1 MSTLDDIQNF
11 GGEKKTSAPKK
22 DPTGNNAGG
31 GDNNNGFYKK
41 NDGSAWVNNQDNNTT
56 TQTLNTAQTAT
67 KVEDPKTKKVE
78 TTTQTATDNG
88 ATTPTPA
95 QTTNTTPTT
104 EQNDGTSGDEE
115 IGDNDYFAYL
125 RKKQKELEKNDNPT
139 PTEVD
144 KTKTISAVQKQ
155 AQESAAKARNFEKM
169 IADIYDA
176 EMKRNALDNDPE
188 KEKKERKRQK
198 RNELFAAIGD
208 GISALANMWGTY
220 HGAQNM
226 WEPKNSMS
234 DRVRKRYE
242 QIKAEKEK
250 KRQNYL
256 NAANGKYQILRGR
269 ENADAGRADAETNAN
284 IAQYKAQRQAQKDAD
299 DKEYKDKKLGIDAA
313 GVQAKINSANQNYE
327 LGKERNAIA
336 DRHNRASEQIASARE
351 SRLANGGGSKSS
363 GEKDYRTLTL
373 RNGQVVQYHKRYI
386 GALNRL
392 APTMA
397 QKARAAAERYYE
409 AGDMTLG
416 DHFDGLANSLETVK
430 STDGINSLV
439 ASNIAD
445 FPSMQDQVR
454 QILGISKG
462 KQSKASNT
470 QAAPK
475 KKFDPKNM

>member
-1 MSTLDDIQNF
+1 
-11 GGEKKTSAPKK
+11 
-22 DPTGNNAGG
+22 
-31 GDNNNGFYKK
+31 
-41 NDGSAWVNNQDNNTT
+41 
-56 TQTLNTAQTAT
+56 
-67 KVEDPKTKKVE
+67 
-78 TTTQTATDNG
+78 
-88 ATTPTPA
+88 
-95 QTTNTTPTT
+95 
-104 EQNDGTSGDEE
+104 
-115 IGDNDYFAYL
+115 
-125 RKKQKELEKNDNPT
+125 
-139 PTEVD
+139 
-144 KTKTISAVQKQ
+144 
-155 AQESAAKARNFEKM
+155 M

-226 WEPKNSMS
+226 WEPKDSMS

-242 QIKAEKEK
+242 RIKAEKEK

-269 ENADAGRADAETNAN
+269 ENADAGRADAETNVN
-284 IAQYKAQRQAQKDAD
+284 IAQYKAQQQAQKDAD

-313 GVQAKINSANQNYE
+313 DVQAKINSANQNYE

-351 SRLANGGGSKSS
+351 RRLANGGGSGSS
-363 GEKDYRTLTL
+363 GGKDYRTLTL

-416 DHFDGLANSLETVK
+416 DHFDGLANSLEKVK

-439 ASNIAD
+439 ASNIAE

>member
-1 MSTLDDIQNF
+1 MSTLDDILDF
-11 GGEKKTSAPKK
+11 GGEKKASAPKK

-31 GDNNNGFYKK
+31 GDNGNDFYSKEK
-41 NDGSAWVNNQDNNTT
+41 GSARVNNPENDTT
-56 TQTLNTAQTAT
+56 TQTPNPAPVAT

-78 TTTQTATDNG
+78 TPAQTATNNG
-88 ATTPTPA
+88 ATTT
-95 QTTNTTPTT
+95 
-104 EQNDGTSGDEE
+104 QNNGGDEE
-115 IGDNDYFAYL
+115 IGDNDYLAEL
-125 RKKQKELEKNDNPT
+125 RKKQNELEKNDNPT
-139 PTEVD
+139 PTKVD
-144 KTKTISAVQKQ
+144 ETKTISATQKQ
-155 AQESAAKARNFEKM
+155 AQESATKARNFENM

-176 EMKRNALDNDPE
+176 EMKRNAEDYDPE

-269 ENADAGRADAETNAN
+269 ENADAGRADAETNVN
-284 IAQYKAQRQAQKDAD
+284 IALYKAQQQAQKDAD

-336 DRHNRASEQIASARE
+336 DRHNRATEYIASTRE
-351 SRLANGGGSKSS
+351 SRLANGGG
-363 GEKDYRTLTL
+363 KDYRTLTL
-373 RNGQVVQYHKRYI
+373 RNGQVVKYHKNYI

-409 AGDMTLG
+409 VGDMTLG

-462 KQSKASNT
+462 KKASNT

>member
-1 MSTLDDIQNF
+1 MSTLDDILDF

-31 GDNNNGFYKK
+31 GDNGNDFYSKEK
-41 NDGSAWVNNQDNNTT
+41 GSAWVNNPENDTT
-56 TQTLNTAQTAT
+56 TQTPNPAPVAT
-67 KVEDPKTKKVE
+67 KVEDPKTTKVE
-78 TTTQTATDNG
+78 
-88 ATTPTPA
+88 TPA
-95 QTTNTTPTT
+95 QTATNNGTTTPATAQTANTTPTT
-104 EQNDGTSGDEE
+104 EQNNGTSGDEE
-115 IGDNDYFAYL
+115 IGDNDYLAEL
-125 RKKQKELEKNDNPT
+125 RKKQNELEKNDNPT
-139 PTEVD
+139 PTKVD
-144 KTKTISAVQKQ
+144 ETKTISATQKQ
-155 AQESAAKARNFEKM
+155 AQESASKARNFENM

-176 EMKRNALDNDPE
+176 EMKRNAEDYDPE

-269 ENADAGRADAETNAN
+269 ENADAGRADAETNVN
-284 IAQYKAQRQAQKDAD
+284 IAQYKAQQQAQKDAD

-336 DRHNRASEQIASARE
+336 DRHNRATEYIASKKE
-351 SRLANGGGSKSS
+351 SRLANGGGSGS
-363 GEKDYRTLTL
+363 GGGKDYRTLTL
-373 RNGQVVQYHKRYI
+373 RNGQVVKYHKNYI

-397 QKARAAAERYYE
+397 QKARAAAERYYK

-462 KQSKASNT
+462 KKASNT